1 MGLVR
6 LERMLNGVHVVLTC
20 EHDAEVQGEWVM
32 EVLAQLPPG
41 GLIPGR
47 TLRFG
52 WSALRLDPRGSA
64 LVVTEPD
71 FDGDPMSQWREDIT
85 VTLRVQGQML
95 ETAQAVGAEPRF
107 PRYTDTL
114 VAVQGWEQS
123 ARVALARAL
132 EPGVT
137 DSGWLIVPPGTPGE
151 APTERLPVFGLVR
164 RRPALLAVLALPG
177 GWVAEF
183 DADTLVGYGTP
194 E

>member
-6 LERMLNGVHVVLTC
+6 LERMLNGVHVVVTC

-32 EVLAQLPPG
+32 DVLAQLPPG

-71 FDGDPMSQWREDIT
+71 FDGDPLSQWREDIT
-85 VTLRVQGQML
+85 VSLRVQGQML
-95 ETAQAVGAEPRF
+95 ETAQTVGAEPRF
-107 PRYTDTL
+107 PRYTDTVL
-114 VAVQGWEQS
+114 AVQGWEQS

-137 DSGWLIVPPGTPGE
+137 DSGWLIVPPGPPRD
-151 APTERLPVFGLVR
+151 APTETRRGFTLLS
-164 RRPALLAVLALPG
+164 RRPALLAALALPG

-183 DADTLVGYGTP
+183 DGDTLVGYGAQ